1 MRVRHFRSPV
11 RLGITLAPTGAGVEP
26 GERPGVSGSPAGVC
40 PEGVRISAAGNVV
53 GLTSGHIRQCFPGE
67 ARCFCDRDDDCY
79 AENGYVACTPP
90 TADAGAD
97 AAVDGAPVDVTVC
110 PDAGEPVPAAGVNNC
125 R

>member
-1 MRVRHFRSPV
+1 MKVRHFRSPV
-11 RLGITLAPTGAGVEP
+11 LLGITLALTAACVEP
-26 GERPGVSGSPAGVC
+26 GERPGVSGSPASVC

-67 ARCFCDRDDDCY
+67 AFCFCDRDNDCY
-79 AENGYVACTPP
+79 AESGYVACTPP
-90 TADAGAD
+90 TADAGVD

>member
-1 MRVRHFRSPV
+1 VG
-11 RLGITLAPTGAGVEP
+11 LGITLAPTGAGVEP

-40 PEGVRISAAGNVV
+40 PEGVRISAAGN
-53 GLTSGHIRQCFPGE
+53 
-67 ARCFCDRDDDCY
+67 
-79 AENGYVACTPP
+79 VACTPP